1 MKKNL
6 RQKLLLMLSVALLIV
21 LTTVFCIVLKGPDY
35 TRNYQGTVSCIV
47 YSTGNPVELSETDQA
62 NILKLMN
69 NGEWEYDVT
78 NCGYDYI
85 FTIENTKIFYQSSN
99 GNLNDSKHVQHKL
112 LSDDE
117 RELLNAILLDG
128 AA

>member
-6 RQKLLLMLSVALLIV
+6 IQKLLLVLFIALSIALIV
-21 LTTVFCIVLKGPDY
+21 VLSIVLKGPDY
-35 TRNYQGTVSCIV
+35 THNYKGKVSCIV
-47 YSTGNPVELSETDQA
+47 CVTGNPVELSETDQA

-69 NGEWEYDVT
+69 NGEWEYDVV

-85 FTIENTKIFYQSSN
+85 FTVENKKIFYQSEL
-99 GNLNDSKHVQHKL
+99 GNLNDGKDFQHKS

-117 RELLNAILLDG
+117 REFLNAILLDG
-128 AA
+128 VS

>member
-1 MKKNL
+1 MKRTL
-6 RQKLLLMLSVALLIV
+6 RQKLFLALIV
-21 LTTVFCIVLKGPDY
+21 LLIIAVIFVLCALLKGPDY

-69 NGEWEYDVT
+69 NGEWAYDVT

-112 LSDDE
+112 LSDAE

-128 AA
+128 VA